1 MVLDTSVVVAIL
13 RRETGFEEYL
23 RVIADADE
31 VCISAVT
38 LLECQVVLAETAE
51 RVGRL
56 IEDGGITIRDFTQ
69 ATASI
74 AHAAFLRY
82 GKGRHRAALN
92 ICDCAAYATAKES
105 DQPLLFKGND
115 FIYTDINRAMA

>member
-51 RVGRL
+51 RVGRF
-56 IEDGGITIRDFTQ
+56 IEDGGITIKRLHTGNGLDCSRGLPAVRKGPT
-69 ATASI
+69 SRRSKY
-74 AHAAFLRY
+74 LRLR
-82 GKGRHRAALN
+82 GL
-92 ICDCAAYATAKES
+92 CDCKRKRPATT
-105 DQPLLFKGND
+105 F
-115 FIYTDINRAMA
+115 